1 MSRLMLPHMHKFKLN
16 ILAKELQVGPF
27 EHHRASE
34 DAAVLGRIYVKLLKR
49 LREEM
54 HAVTTAD
61 INPVLAATTD
71 RKNKLKNLPRY
82 HFIILV
88 KNQAGLRNLYQLISK
103 SFLEYYNKRPICR
116 AANSSV
122 TVRD

>member
-1 MSRLMLPHMHKFKLN
+1 MCIRD
-16 ILAKELQVGPF
+16 
-27 EHHRASE
+27 R
-34 DAAVLGRIYVKLLKR
+34 
-49 LREEM
+49 
-54 HAVTTAD
+54 AD

-103 SFLEYYNKRPICR
+103 SFLEYYNKRPICLLYTSR
-116 AANSSV
+116 CV
-122 TVRD
+122 